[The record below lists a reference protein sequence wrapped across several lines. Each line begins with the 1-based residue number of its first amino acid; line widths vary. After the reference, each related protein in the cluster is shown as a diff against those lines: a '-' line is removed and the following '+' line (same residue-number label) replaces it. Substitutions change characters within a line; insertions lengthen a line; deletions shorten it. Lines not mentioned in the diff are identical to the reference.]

1 MMTSLVRKCSID
13 HIILRIVQVDK
24 ENKVDLAHGPAEKII
39 FLIKYEFHQRYLKL
53 MNSFLGVAV

>member
-1 MMTSLVRKCSID
+1 MFD

-39 FLIKYEFHQRYLKL
+39 FLIKSEFHQRYLKH
-53 MNSFLGVAV
+53 MNMHKSFLGDDVSNSF